1 MVRLWR
7 WFKSPG
13 PQPVG
18 DGATAGSTV
27 PARTSGP
34 RSKAGAL
41 EQVAENWAEDG
52 DRADQDYYHVPG
64 AGNPHLKDPPTLE
77 GDPLPKS
84 GKKLRA
90 KSGRT

>member
-13 PQPVG
+13 HQPVG
-18 DGATAGSTV
+18 VGANAGATV
-27 PARTSGP
+27 PGP
-34 RSKAGAL
+34 PSKAGAL

-52 DRADQDYYHVPG
+52 DREDQDYYHVPG
-64 AGNPHLKDPPTLE
+64 AGNPHLKDPPTLD
-77 GDPLPKS
+77 GDPLPTS